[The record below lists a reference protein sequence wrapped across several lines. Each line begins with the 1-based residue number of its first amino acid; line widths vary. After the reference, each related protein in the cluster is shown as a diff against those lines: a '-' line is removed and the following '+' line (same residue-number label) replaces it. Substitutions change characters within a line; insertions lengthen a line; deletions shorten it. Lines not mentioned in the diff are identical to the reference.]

1 MFDRTLFDSPQ
12 SISLLS
18 GFVANF
24 RRDLLIAAR
33 HKAELTNPL
42 VFFLIAIT
50 LIPLG
55 VSPEKTVLALLA
67 PGIVWVMALLATL
80 LSLDGLFRSDY
91 EDGSLEQM
99 LISPQSL
106 YFAVLAKVLVHWLVS
121 GLPVTLLAPILGLML
136 SLPLEGYLPLLLSLA
151 LGTAAMSLIGA
162 VGAALTVSLRKG
174 GLLLSL
180 IIMPLYIPILIF
192 GASAVQSAVQGG
204 AIAMQLA
211 VLGAFLA
218 LAIVLAPIAAMG
230 ALRISSNG

>member
-1 MFDRTLFDSPQ
+1 MANPTLKNEPGGF
-12 SISLLS
+12 SLRA
-18 GFVANF
+18 GFVAHF
-24 RRDLLIAAR
+24 RRDLLVAAR
-33 HKAELTNPL
+33 HKSELANPL

-55 VSPEKTVLALLA
+55 VSPEKSVLALLA

-91 EDGSLEQM
+91 DDGSLEQM

-106 YFAVLAKVLVHWLVS
+106 YFAVMAKVLVHWLVS
-121 GLPVTLLAPILGLML
+121 GLPVTLLAPVLALML
-136 SLPLEGYLPLLLSLA
+136 SLPADGFGALFLSLL
-151 LGTAAMSLIGA
+151 LGTASMSLIGA

-180 IIMPLYIPILIF
+180 IVMPLYIPVLIF

-211 VLGAFLA
+211 ILGAFLA

-230 ALRISSNG
+230 ALRISANG